1 MLINGK
7 NYLFLRRMGC
17 EYRKDDSIT
26 AFSDV
31 GNHRVRVQFVD
42 KNGVEILGDLSHGHK
57 WDTSK
62 KNPVMTSFV
71 SLITDLQYEDEK
83 GTWRYHPAVSSDNYT
98 YNVADILAFINSISA
113 EHYDAVKWVETIE
126 VIQEAG
132 KNFTPAGKICEYAK
146 ANRLEAVHKFDYVVL
161 RMYTGDYKYLCFSI
175 KPTGDGKE
183 IVTLTLEA
191 A

>member
-17 EYRKDDSIT
+17 EYRKNDSIT

-42 KNGVEILGDLSHGHK
+42 KYGVEVLGDLSHSYK

-62 KNPVMTSFV
+62 KKPVMTSFV
-71 SLITDLQYEDEK
+71 SLLADLQYEDEK
-83 GTWRYHPAVSSDNYT
+83 GTWRYYPAVRSDNYT
-98 YNVADILAFINSISA
+98 YNVSDILAFINSISA

-126 VIQEAG
+126 VSQEAG
-132 KNFTPAGKICEYAK
+132 KNFTPAANICEYAR
-146 ANRLEAVHKFDYVVL
+146 ANRLETVNTLDYTAL
-161 RMYTGDYKYLCFSI
+161 RMYTGVYKYLCYSI

-191 A
+191 V